1 MAGLLGGGLKQVQ
14 QLAAGSI
21 RRDAR
26 LAADRLGHLV
36 EAAARGLQGVAGHLG
51 PLALDRGQKGVEALA
66 EGGLQLGEGRGGG
79 GIGHRRAQR
88 RAVAA
93 LMLAGRLRGREGV
106 HGGDAGGACG
116 GVHNVGSRG
125 WHRHH
130 LRYIQPARR
139 TGLLVHINQV
149 ELTHFKSFG
158 GSIAI
163 PLEPGFTVVT
173 GPNGSG
179 KSNILDAVLFCLG
192 LASSRGMRAER
203 LPDLINSAVLRDGRA
218 AEASVTVR
226 FHLGDWQPDEAEQG
240 LEPPEGVPWIQPGQR
255 EWSVTRRLRVAP
267 GGTYSSSYSA
277 DGLACN
283 LQQLQTQLRR
293 LRVDPDGSNVVMQ
306 GDVTRIVSMSAR
318 ERRGIIDELAG
329 VALFDSRIEQTRG
342 KLDEVQERQERCR
355 IVEQELLVARQKLE
369 KDCARARTYQELRL
383 RLHAGREQEQVLAWE
398 AAGAQLEALER
409 RRQDLERRDEDSA
422 AAIAAAERQER
433 EAAAELER
441 LQAEVKDLGEDRLVA
456 LQGERAG
463 LEAAERERARQGER
477 HRQLAEELQ
486 ARRQELADRQRR
498 LKEERRALQAAAD
511 DAGLAEAEE
520 HCRAAEAAVELS
532 RRRLGE
538 VAGRSSSWIEEQRH
552 RSEARQERQQRLAPL
567 EAERQ
572 QLSER
577 LRQADERLEELAK
590 EQGDDGREGA
600 EAEARL
606 SALEGER
613 RRLEEERE
621 RAQERIGRQAE
632 ELGLQQ
638 RTRSRLE
645 QEQAGLEREIA
656 RLDSRRETLQESR
669 GTGALRVLLE
679 SGLEGIHGPVAQL
692 GEVDDQHRVALE
704 VAAGARLGQVVVEN
718 DGIAARAI
726 ELLKNRRAGRL
737 TFLPLNRIRGGG
749 GGAGAALQRGGG
761 PSMGG
766 GGLVGRAV
774 DLVRHE
780 AVYGEVFRYVFGDTL
795 VFRDLASARRELGR
809 CRAVTLEGELLEKS
823 GAMTGGSLQARTGQL
838 GFGRS
843 SEGDEAEPLRRRL
856 LELGE
861 SLLACRR
868 READLAREL
877 EQTRPGLEQCRQRL
891 AALEAGAEAAQRALL
906 PSRQR
911 QAQRQERR
919 LQLEASRRADGERL
933 ASLEREIGP
942 LQQELAQLQA
952 GEAEAGAGADA
963 ARWQGLQAELEA
975 ADRSLSE
982 ARLQRD
988 TRLAERRERA
998 LADERI
1004 TSQLA
1009 ALAEEEQRLA
1019 AEVATLVQEREQ
1031 WKELQR
1037 VDAERRAE
1045 LDRQMAELQ
1054 NRFGERRRVRDAAE
1068 AALARLRQGLQ
1079 QNRWERERVA
1089 EERQALAEE
1098 RRNQTLRWEQ
1108 LQRELPDPRP
1118 EVPED
1123 VRAAGLEALQ
1133 EELRRVQQRMEALEP
1148 VNMLALEELEQLEER
1163 LAGLEERLEVLGKER
1178 EELLLRIETVATLR
1192 QEAFLEAFR
1201 AVDGHFRTIFADL
1214 SDGEGHLQLENPEDP
1229 LEGGLTLVAHPKGKA
1244 VRRLASMSGGEKS
1257 LTALSFLF
1265 ALQRFRPSPFYA
1277 LDEVDSFLDGV
1288 NVERLAGLIASQSS
1302 DAQFMVVSHRRP
1314 MIAAATRTIGVT
1326 QARGAHTQVVGLP
1339 PAA

>member
-1 MAGLLGGGLKQVQ
+1 
-14 QLAAGSI
+14 
-21 RRDAR
+21 
-26 LAADRLGHLV
+26 
-36 EAAARGLQGVAGHLG
+36 VAGHFG
-51 PLALDRGQKGVEALA
+51 PFPLDRGQEGVEAFA
-66 EGGLQLGEGRGGG
+66 ERGLELGEGRGGG

-88 RAVAA
+88 GTVAG

-116 GVHNVGSRG
+116 SLHNVGRRG

-203 LPDLINSAVLRDGRA
+203 LPDLINSAMLRDGRA
-218 AEASVTVR
+218 AETSVTVR
-226 FHLGDWQPDEAEQG
+226 FHLGDWQPDEAEEG
-240 LEPPEGVPWIQPGQR
+240 LEPPEGVPWIQPGQQ
-255 EWSVTRRLRVAP
+255 EWSVTRKLRVAP

-277 DGLACN
+277 DGVACN

-329 VALFDSRIEQTRG
+329 VALFDSRIDQTRG

-355 IVEQELLVARQKLE
+355 IVEQELLLARQKLE

-398 AAGAQLEALER
+398 AAGAQLEGLGR
-409 RRQDLERRDEDSA
+409 REQDLQRRTEETA
-422 AAIAAAERQER
+422 AAITAAEGQER

-463 LEAAERERARQGER
+463 LEAGERERARQAER
-477 HRQLAEELQ
+477 HRQQAEELQ
-486 ARRQELADRQRR
+486 ARRQDLADRQRR
-498 LKEERRALQAAAD
+498 LKEERRTLEAAAD
-511 DAGLAEAEE
+511 DAALAEAEE
-520 HCRAAEAAVELS
+520 RCRAAEAAVELS

-538 VAGRSSSWIEEQRH
+538 VAGRSSSWLEEQRR
-552 RSEARQERQQRLAPL
+552 RSEARQERQGRLGPL

-572 QLSER
+572 QLRER
-577 LRQADERLEELAK
+577 LRQADERLAELAK
-590 EQGDDGREGA
+590 EQGDDGRDDA
-600 EAEARL
+600 EAESRL
-606 SALEGER
+606 AALETER
-613 RRLEEERE
+613 RALEEQRE
-621 RAQERIGRQAE
+621 RAQQRIARQAE

-645 QEQAGLEREIA
+645 QEQANLEREIA

-679 SGLEGIHGPVAQL
+679 SGMEGIHGPVAQL
-692 GEVDDQHRVALE
+692 AEVDDQHRVALE
-704 VAAGARLGQVVVEN
+704 VAAGARLGQVVVED

-749 GGAGAALQRGGG
+749 SGGGSGGSGAALQRGGG
-761 PSMGG
+761 PGAGG

-774 DLVRHE
+774 DLIRHE

-843 SEGDEAEPLRRRL
+843 ADGDEAEPLRRRL

-877 EQTRPGLEQCRQRL
+877 EQGRPGLEQCRQRL

-911 QAQRQERR
+911 QAQRQDRR
-919 LQLEASRRADGERL
+919 LQLEASRRTDGDRL
-933 ASLEREIGP
+933 ASLELEIGP
-942 LQQELAQLQA
+942 LLQDLQQLQA

-963 ARWQGLQAELEA
+963 SRWQGLQAELEA

-1019 AEVATLVQEREQ
+1019 AEVAALVQEREQ

-1037 VDAERRAE
+1037 VDAERRSE

-1079 QNRWERERVA
+1079 QHRWELERVA
-1089 EERQALAEE
+1089 EERQALGEE
-1098 RRNQTLRWEQ
+1098 RRSQTLRWEQ

-1118 EVPED
+1118 EVTDE
-1123 VRAAGLEALQ
+1123 VREAGLEALQ
-1133 EELRRVQQRMEALEP
+1133 EELRRLQQRMEALEP

-1277 LDEVDSFLDGV
+1277 LDEVDSFLDGI